1 MLSAAEAVTFTRS
14 TASALTVPVKTAS
27 PFVFRF
33 GVLSP
38 VTGASSMA
46 LSPSITSLSAA
57 TRSPGRTSRTSP
69 IASRSAVPRRRILLD
84 TLPLGTVRWNSR
96 VDDVALGDGAG
107 WSRKATAASKA
118 EGERVKPRKVFE
130 HCGLTRPDVPRHF
143 LDAFL
148 APSGAAWRETLVRE
162 PGVNEKADARTRR
175 FDLAARAAWLY
186 YIKRRTQDEIA
197 TDLGVSR
204 PNAQRLVALA
214 ISEGL
219 IKFRLDHPM
228 LKSMELGERMRERY
242 GLDTCEVAPS
252 VQGQS
257 ERVGVTLLAAKYIEM
272 LLALPNPQI
281 LALGTGRTLLDT
293 VREVISMERGDHK
306 VVSAV
311 GNLTRDGRASPY
323 DVAIRLADRVG
334 AQCYPLPLPVLT
346 DTREE
351 CEFLKAQRGY
361 CIIDALV
368 RDADAE
374 VLGVGSIGAT
384 APLLIDGFVTPE
396 ELSQLEKS
404 GAVGELRSHPIDAGG
419 QLLDDPLTRRL
430 TAVRP
435 VRKPRRPTVL
445 VVAGRSK
452 LTALAAALAG
462 GYANRLVVDEPTAV
476 RLLDGRC

>member
-1 MLSAAEAVTFTRS
+1 M
-14 TASALTVPVKTAS
+14 
-27 PFVFRF
+27 
-33 GVLSP
+33 
-38 VTGASSMA
+38 
-46 LSPSITSLSAA
+46 
-57 TRSPGRTSRTSP
+57 
-69 IASRSAVPRRRILLD
+69 
-84 TLPLGTVRWNSR
+84 
-96 VDDVALGDGAG
+96 
-107 WSRKATAASKA
+107 
-118 EGERVKPRKVFE
+118 
-130 HCGLTRPDVPRHF
+130 
-143 LDAFL
+143 
-148 APSGAAWRETLVRE
+148 
-162 PGVNEKADARTRR
+162 NEKADARTRR
-175 FDLAARAAWLY
+175 LDLAARAAWLY

-197 TDLGVSR
+197 ADLGVSR

-219 IKFRLDHPM
+219 IKFRLDHPL

-242 GLDTCEVAPS
+242 GLDICEIAPS
-252 VQGQS
+252 VDGQS
-257 ERVGVTLLAAKYIEM
+257 ERVGVALLAAQFIETM
-272 LLALPNPQI
+272 LASPTPQI

-293 VREVISMERGDHK
+293 VREVTSMERADHK

-351 CEFLKAQRGY
+351 CEFLKVQRGY
-361 CIIDALV
+361 GIVDALV

-396 ELSQLEKS
+396 ELKQLEAA

-419 QLLDDPLTRRL
+419 GLIDDAVTRRL
-430 TAVRP
+430 TAVPP
-435 VRKPRRPTVL
+435 VRKPRRPTML
-445 VVAGRSK
+445 VAAGRSK
-452 LTALAAALAG
+452 LAALAAALAG
-462 GYANRLVVDEPTAV
+462 GYATGLVIDEPTAV